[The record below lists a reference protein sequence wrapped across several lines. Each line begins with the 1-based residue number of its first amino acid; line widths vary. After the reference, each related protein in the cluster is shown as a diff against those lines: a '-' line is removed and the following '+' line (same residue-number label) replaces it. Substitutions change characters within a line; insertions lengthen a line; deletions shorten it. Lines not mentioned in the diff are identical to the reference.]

1 MTDMIDKELSEL
13 IDALTRESG
22 EPMLPCQELALL
34 GYDLFNNGIYQMAPN
49 SYLDE
54 EYDFD
59 ESDDEFR
66 LLSLVMRV
74 NNSRKK
80 YFA

>member
-1 MTDMIDKELSEL
+1 MIDKELSEL

-22 EPMLPCQELALL
+22 EPMLPFQELALL
-34 GYDLFNNGIYQMAPN
+34 GYDLFNNSFHQTTKS

>member
-1 MTDMIDKELSEL
+1 MIDKELSEL

-22 EPMLPCQELALL
+22 EPMLPFQELALL
-34 GYDLFNNGIYQMAPN
+34 GYDLFNNSFFTATQS

-59 ESDDEFR
+59 ESDEEFR
-66 LLSLVMRV
+66 LLSLVLKL

>member
-1 MTDMIDKELSEL
+1 MIDKELSEL

-34 GYDLFNNGIYQMAPN
+34 GYDLFTNSFSTATQS

-59 ESDDEFR
+59 ESDEEFR
-66 LLSLVMRV
+66 LLSLVLRL